1 MKYRNILSALFAT
14 LFVSSAIANIYT
26 VINTDDSGPGSLRQA
41 ILDANA
47 NIGADT
53 ISFNIPGTG
62 VHTITP
68 LTPLPTITDGV
79 TIDGYTQPGSS
90 ANTVADSDNAVLKI
104 ELDGSDPSLGNVSG
118 LTIDADNCE
127 ARGLV
132 INRFPHDAIDIHS
145 NGNLIDGNFIGT
157 NAAGTSAL
165 PNGASGNGGIIAGF
179 GGSPSNNTIG
189 GTTPGARNLISGNI
203 GVGISLGFTGNIVQG
218 NFIGTDVTGTVAL
231 GNSGVGVSA
240 DGSNLTVGGTTAAAR
255 NIISANNRGIA
266 LANGSDNIIQG
277 NFIGTDVTGTIALGN
292 QNEGL
297 SINGGSNNVV
307 GGLTSVP
314 GTGAGN
320 LISGN
325 VGIGLDVFT
334 GAALNTLIEGN
345 IIGADITGTQPLGNS
360 LAGVSANG
368 NDSIIGGTDLSAAN
382 IIAFNGGSGIAVGGV
397 NNALLGNSIFS
408 NAGLGIDLVIAFDGP
423 GGVTLNDAGDADTG
437 PNNLENY
444 PTIATV
450 TTGGYGST
458 VTLTGALDS
467 TPSTTFR
474 LEFFSNVAGDGS
486 GFGEGKTFIG
496 TTDVTTDAS
505 GAAAYNVTFSLVSAA
520 EAVFTATATDA
531 GGNTSEFSPAFATR
545 LLNISTRME
554 VLTGDQVLIGGFI
567 ITGTGL
573 KNVILRGIGPSL
585 AAFGVSGALADPIL
599 ELHDGQGAILAS
611 NDDWQDTQQD
621 EIEATGL
628 SPGDDHESAIV
639 TSLEPGSYTAI
650 LAGTND
656 STGIGLVEVYDLDQS
671 AGSKLANIST
681 RGFVDT
687 GDNVMIG
694 GIIVG
699 PTDTGIGS
707 VFIGATVLIR
717 AIGPSLGNFG
727 VSDPL
732 QDPVLELH
740 DGQGAILASNDDWQD
755 TQQDEIE
762 ATGIPP
768 TDTRE
773 SAIVETLAPGAYTAI
788 VRGKNDTTGIALVEA
803 YHLD

>member
-1 MKYRNILSALFAT
+1 LRTWEPSAT
-14 LFVSSAIANIYT
+14 LLAVSA
-26 VINTDDSGPGSLRQA
+26 
-41 ILDANA
+41 
-47 NIGADT
+47 
-53 ISFNIPGTG
+53 
-62 VHTITP
+62 
-68 LTPLPTITDGV
+68 
-79 TIDGYTQPGSS
+79 
-90 ANTVADSDNAVLKI
+90 
-104 ELDGSDPSLGNVSG
+104 
-118 LTIDADNCE
+118 
-127 ARGLV
+127 
-132 INRFPHDAIDIHS
+132 
-145 NGNLIDGNFIGT
+145 
-157 NAAGTSAL
+157 
-165 PNGASGNGGIIAGF
+165 
-179 GGSPSNNTIG
+179 
-189 GTTPGARNLISGNI
+189 
-203 GVGISLGFTGNIVQG
+203 
-218 NFIGTDVTGTVAL
+218 TDVA
-231 GNSGVGVSA
+231 
-240 DGSNLTVGGTTAAAR
+240 
-255 NIISANNRGIA
+255 
-266 LANGSDNIIQG
+266 
-277 NFIGTDVTGTIALGN
+277 
-292 QNEGL
+292 
-297 SINGGSNNVV
+297 V
-307 GGLTSVP
+307 GGLTSIP
-314 GTGAGN
+314 GSPPGN

-325 VGIGLDVFT
+325 TGIGLDLF
-334 GAALNTLIEGN
+334 ADSNNNLIEGN
-345 IIGADITGTQPLGNS
+345 IIGADVTGAVSLGNS
-360 LAGVSANG
+360 LAGISISGSG
-368 NDSIIGGTDLSAAN
+368 NTVGGTDTNARN
-382 IIAFNGGSGIAVGGV
+382 IIAFNGTDPNSGGSQGTGVTIGTSGTFV
-397 NNALLGNSIFS
+397 NNAVLGNSIFS
-408 NAGLGIDLVIAFDGP
+408 NASLGIDLSIAFDGP
-423 GGVTLNDAGDADTG
+423 FGVTLNDVGDADTG

-467 TPSTTFR
+467 TPNTTFR

-486 GFGEGKTFIG
+486 GFGEGKTFLG

-567 ITGTGL
+567 VTGTGL

-585 AAFGVSGALADPIL
+585 AAFGVSGVLTDPIL
-599 ELHDGQGAILAS
+599 ELHDAQGAILAS
-611 NDDWQDTQQD
+611 NDNWQDTQQD

-628 SPGDDHESAIV
+628 APGDDHESAIV

-650 LAGTND
+650 LAGTNN

-707 VFIGATVLIR
+707 VFIGTTVLIR
-717 AIGPSLGNFG
+717 AIGPSLGTFG

-788 VRGKNDTTGIALVEA
+788 VRGQNDTTGVALVEA
-803 YHLD
+803 YHLN